1 MSLLALALV
10 LASAALHATWNLLAK
25 RAAGG
30 VGFLWLFSLG
40 TVLLYAPIA
49 LAYVVLARPSFSV
62 THLLLAFGSAL
73 LHIGYFGFLQRG
85 YRAGDLSLVYPVA
98 RGSGPALAT
107 AMAIVLLG
115 ERPGPQALLGT
126 SLVVLSVFVL
136 TSGPLRLD
144 ADRRAALG
152 YGLLTGLFIA
162 GYTVW
167 DGSAVGQAGAPP
179 LLYLVVGETFRTL
192 LLTPLALRQRAVL
205 RSTWRDNR
213 LEVLGVAI
221 LAPAAY
227 LLVLTALQFAPISLV
242 APMREIG
249 ILFATI
255 IGTRALA
262 EGEGRKRTVAAV
274 AMVVGVALL
283 ALA

>member
-1 MSLLALALV
+1 MSTLALTLV
-10 LASAALHATWNLLAK
+10 LASATLHATWNLLAK

-30 VGFLWLFSLG
+30 VGFLWLFSVG
-40 TVLLYAPIA
+40 TVVVYTPIA
-49 LAYVVLARPSFSV
+49 VAYVVVARPSFTP
-62 THLLLAFGSAL
+62 THVLLALGSAL

-85 YRAGDLSLVYPVA
+85 YRVGDLSLVYPLA
-98 RGSGPALAT
+98 RGSGPVLAT
-107 AMAIVLLG
+107 AMAVVLLG
-115 ERPGPQALLGT
+115 ERPGAQALLGT

-144 ADRRAALG
+144 AERRAALG

-167 DGSAVGQAGAPP
+167 DGFAVGRAGAPP
-179 LLYLVVGETFRTL
+179 LLYLVVGEAFRTL
-192 LLTPLALRQRAVL
+192 LLTPLALRQRAGL
-205 RSTWRDNR
+205 RSTWRANR
-213 LEVLGVAI
+213 VEVLGVAI
-221 LAPAAY
+221 LAPGAY

-242 APMREIG
+242 APIREIG

-262 EGEGRKRTVAAV
+262 EGEGRKRTLAAI

>member
-1 MSLLALALV
+1 MSTLALVLV
-10 LASAALHATWNLLAK
+10 LASATLHATWNLLAK

-30 VGFLWLFSLG
+30 VGFLWLFSVG
-40 TVLLYAPIA
+40 TVVVYTPIA
-49 LAYVVLARPSFSV
+49 VAYVLAARPSFSP

-85 YRAGDLSLVYPVA
+85 YRAGDLSLVYPLA
-98 RGSGPALAT
+98 RGSGPVLAT
-107 AMAIVLLG
+107 AMAVVLLG
-115 ERPGPQALLGT
+115 ERPGAQALLGT

-136 TSGPLRLD
+136 TSGPIRLD
-144 ADRRAALG
+144 AQRRAALG

-167 DGSAVGQAGAPP
+167 DGFAVGRASAPP
-179 LLYLVVGETFRTL
+179 LLYLVVGEVFRTL

-205 RSTWRDNR
+205 RSTWRANR
-213 LEVLGVAI
+213 LEVVGVAI
-221 LAPAAY
+221 LAPGAY

-242 APMREIG
+242 APIREIG

-262 EGEGRKRTVAAV
+262 EGEGRKRTLAAI